1 MTATKATR
9 ETVDQL
15 IARLD
20 AERNDP
26 KLMRRRRQEL
36 VDRVRAYEQK
46 YGMTA
51 TEAHE
56 AIERRELR
64 ETLEVC
70 DWLMDDA
77 SLQRSKAR
85 EAGR

>member
-1 MTATKATR
+1 MTATRSKR
-9 ETVDQL
+9 ETVDEL

-20 AERNDP
+20 AERNDVE
-26 KLMRRRRQEL
+26 LMRRRRKEL
-36 VDRVRAYEQK
+36 EDRVRGYEQK

-51 TEAHE
+51 TEAHA

-70 DWLMDDA
+70 DWLMDAHRLEPWD
-77 SLQRSKAR
+77 
-85 EAGR
+85 EE